1 MLTVRN
7 LSKTIEGKKVLD
19 DITFTI
25 GKGSIVGLVGRNGV
39 GKTTLLRTLVGILD
53 PEQGEVLYE
62 EENIAVKPE
71 VKRSIAYVPDST
83 ATFNGYS
90 VKELVRLYKAIYPE
104 FQEDFF
110 YSHMKE
116 FKLPTN
122 RKVRTFSKGMKALMF
137 IILAISTKAKL
148 IILDEPTNGLDAII
162 KRQVLQLLIGE
173 VSESELSILIS
184 THHLDE
190 LEKIADTIMMMK
202 EGKIESIITMDNAKE
217 HFKKVQVVFKGDYP
231 EELGQL
237 QNIVRINQIGRVHTL
252 LIKGD
257 TENTMNQ
264 LNTYQPILFEELPMT
279 LEDMFISALGG
290 DDREGH

>member
-7 LSKTIEGKKVLD
+7 LNKTIEGQKVLE
-19 DITFTI
+19 DISFTI

-39 GKTTLLRTLVGILD
+39 GKTTLLRSLVGILD

-62 EENIAVKPE
+62 EENIALKPE

-83 ATFNGYS
+83 ASFNGYS
-90 VKELVRLYKAIYPE
+90 VKELIRLYKAIYPD
-104 FQEDFF
+104 FQEELF
-110 YSHMKE
+110 YKHMKE
-116 FKLPTN
+116 FKLPSN
-122 RKVRTFSKGMKALMF
+122 RKVRSFSKGMKALLF

-148 IILDEPTNGLDAII
+148 IILDEPTNGLDAIV
-162 KRQVLQLLIGE
+162 KRQVLQFLIGE
-173 VSESELSILIS
+173 VSENELSILIS

-202 EGKIESIITMDNAKE
+202 DGKIETILTMDNAKE
-217 HFKKVQVVFKGDYP
+217 QFKKVQVVFKGEFP
-231 EELGQL
+231 EPIRDLK
-237 QNIVRINQIGRVHTL
+237 NIDRISQIGRVHTI

-257 TENTMNQ
+257 TDKTLQQFNAFNP
-264 LNTYQPILFEELPMT
+264 LLLEELPMT

-290 DDREGH
+290 DDFEGN

>member
-7 LSKTIEGKKVLD
+7 LSKIIEGQKVLD
-19 DITFTI
+19 DISFTI

-71 VKRSIAYVPDST
+71 VKSQVAYVPDST
-83 ATFNGYS
+83 AIFNGYN

-104 FQEDFF
+104 FQEEIF
-110 YSHMKE
+110 YHHMQE

-122 RKVRTFSKGMKALMF
+122 RKVRSFSKGMKALMF

-148 IILDEPTNGLDAII
+148 IILDEPTNGLDAIV

-173 VSESELSILIS
+173 VSENELSILIS

-202 EGKIESIITMDNAKE
+202 EGKLESIITMDNAKE
-217 HFKKVQVVFKGDYP
+217 HFKKIQVVFKGEYP
-231 EELGQL
+231 EALGQL
-237 QNIVRINQIGRVHTL
+237 PNIEKINQIGRVYTL
-252 LIKGD
+252 LIIGD
-257 TENTMNQ
+257 TEETINQ
-264 LNTYQPILFEELPMT
+264 LNTFHPILLEELPMT
-279 LEDMFISALGG
+279 LEDMFISTLGG
-290 DDREGH
+290 EDREGN

>member
-7 LSKTIEGKKVLD
+7 LSKNIEGKKVLD

-39 GKTTLLRTLVGILD
+39 GKTTLLRSLVGILD

-62 EENIAVKPE
+62 EENIALNPE
-71 VKRSIAYVPDST
+71 VKRSIAYVPDSM

-90 VKELVRLYKAIYPE
+90 VKELVRFYKAIYPE
-104 FQEDFF
+104 FQEEFL
-110 YSHMKE
+110 YSQMKE

-173 VSESELSILIS
+173 VSENELSILIS

-217 HFKKVQVVFKGDYP
+217 HFRKVQVVFKGKYP
-231 EELGQL
+231 DELGQL
-237 QNIVRINQIGRVHTL
+237 QNIERINQIGRVHTL

-257 TENTMNQ
+257 TDNTINQ
-264 LNTYQPILFEELPMT
+264 LNTYQPILLEELPMT

>member
-7 LSKTIEGKKVLD
+7 LSKTIEEQKVLD
-19 DITFTI
+19 DISFTI

-39 GKTTLLRTLVGILD
+39 GKTTLLRSLVGILD
-53 PEQGEVLYE
+53 PEQGEILYE
-62 EENIAVKPE
+62 EENIALKPE

-90 VKELVRLYKAIYPE
+90 VKELIRLYKAIYPE
-104 FQEDFF
+104 FQEELF
-110 YSHMKE
+110 YNHMKE

-122 RKVRTFSKGMKALMF
+122 RKVRSFSKGMKALMF

-173 VSESELSILIS
+173 VSENDLSILIS
-184 THHLDE
+184 SHHLDE

-202 EGKIESIITMDNAKE
+202 DGKIETIITMDNVKE
-217 HFKKVQVVFKGDYP
+217 HYKKVQVVFKGQFP
-231 EELGQL
+231 EPLLELK
-237 QNIVRINQIGRVHTL
+237 NIERISHIGRVHTI

-257 TENTMNQ
+257 TEKTLQ
-264 LNTYQPILFEELPMT
+264 QFDVFKPLLVEELPMT

-290 DDREGH
+290 DDFEGN